1 MCFSASASFIASGA
15 LVAFGGASLVSA
27 QKKERLIAIIPI
39 FFGLQQF
46 AEGMQWLSVNSGSSS
61 LFFGYVFLF
70 FALILWPVYVPLIVF
85 VSDKKERKVLGWFI
99 FVGAAIATYFSA
111 MLMNNPLGI
120 DKFNSCIRYSFDL
133 PFVSFV
139 AMAYMV
145 VIVGSMCVS
154 SLRFFRYF
162 GILVGILGLISWLFF
177 EFAFISVWCFFAA
190 VVSLIFFF
198 YIKYKKRVEVLLKKV
213 DKKF

>member
-15 LVAFGGASLVSA
+15 LVALGGVSLASA
-27 QKKERLIAIIPI
+27 QKKDRLLALIPI
-39 FFGLQQF
+39 FFGIQQF

-61 LFFGYVFLF
+61 PLFGYLFLF
-70 FALILWPVYVPLIVF
+70 FALILWPVYVPLVVF
-85 VSDKKERKVLGWFI
+85 LLDKKERKILGWLT
-99 FVGAAIATYFSA
+99 FVGAVVAVYFLAI
-111 MLMNNPLGI
+111 LMNNPLGI

-162 GILVGILGLISWLFF
+162 GILVGILGLVSWLFF

-198 YIKYKKRVEVLLKKV
+198 YIKYRKKV
-213 DKKF
+213 DKVLKPVDKKF